1 MCEILF
7 KLALQMFKIL
17 LLVQVCGPMDVSGVL
32 ELQELTQ
39 DLVIKWG
46 EANIHRQKYSQI
58 STGKNDDLPNCRK
71 QMCQNSKTLIKI
83 SRFNSV
89 TGESERPSSLGPG
102 FTAPPGGPE
111 YLNRKVSNDEF
122 CGIIESLGDRM
133 NRFNNI

>member
-58 STGKNDDLPNCRK
+58 SMMMQETAGKNV
-71 QMCQNSKTLIKI
+71 SK
-83 SRFNSV
+83 
-89 TGESERPSSLGPG
+89 
-102 FTAPPGGPE
+102 
-111 YLNRKVSNDEF
+111 
-122 CGIIESLGDRM
+122 
-133 NRFNNI
+133 